1 MGVSLGGSYLTSVRT
16 SAGIL
21 LTLVLVTGCDVG
33 DDGTRSARG
42 KVAAGAPR
50 YVAGTLTVAA
60 AAATAPAA
68 DDYGDDAGQ
77 AKGLT
82 LGEPLSGRLEE
93 PSDTDWF
100 SLDLRAG
107 ERYRVNLDC
116 YGAGR
121 VIVIAPNGSE
131 LGQGSSSDALEVAPT
146 TTGRHYLR
154 VEAQAGRDLFY
165 GIGVEVIR

>member
-1 MGVSLGGSYLTSVRT
+1 M
-16 SAGIL
+16 
-21 LTLVLVTGCDVG
+21 LVTGCDAGG
-33 DDGTRSARG
+33 DSATSARG

-50 YVAGTLTVAA
+50 YVTGALTATA

-77 AKGLT
+77 AKSLA
-82 LGEPLSGRLEE
+82 LGDPLSGRLEE

-100 SLDLRAG
+100 ALDLRAG
-107 ERYRVNLDC
+107 ERYRVDLDC

-121 VIVIAPNGSE
+121 VIVIAPDGTE
-131 LGQGSSSDALEVAPT
+131 VGQGFSSSDVEVAPT
-146 TTGRHYLR
+146 TSGRHYLR

-165 GIGVEVIR
+165 GIAVHVIR